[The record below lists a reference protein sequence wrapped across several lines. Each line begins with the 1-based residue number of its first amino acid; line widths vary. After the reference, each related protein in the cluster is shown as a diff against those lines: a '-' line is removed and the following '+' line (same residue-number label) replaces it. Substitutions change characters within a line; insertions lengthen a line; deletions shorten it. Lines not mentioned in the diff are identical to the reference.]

1 MEEKELG
8 KFIDENNNSQT
19 FTKIKF
25 IDENDN
31 EIEVSE
37 VDYSLIS

>member
-1 MEEKELG
+1 MEKELG
-8 KFIDENNNSQT
+8 KFIDENNNAQG

-25 IDENDN
+25 IDENGN
-31 EIEVSE
+31 EVEVSE

>member
-8 KFIDENNNSQT
+8 KFIDENGSQA

-25 IDENDN
+25 IDENGD
-31 EIEVSE
+31 EVEVSE
-37 VDYSLIS
+37 IGLKNI

>member
-1 MEEKELG
+1 MEKELG

-25 IDENDN
+25 IDENGD

>member
-1 MEEKELG
+1 MEKELG
-8 KFIDENNNSQT
+8 KFIDEKNNSQA

-25 IDENDN
+25 IDENGN

-37 VDYSLIS
+37 VDLKE